1 MVGTAVLGGIEEQE
15 WIDRIADPLQR
26 GIQSVLKR
34 APTVARVLHGKFL
47 GHPLHPV
54 LVTVPI
60 GAWSCALVLDMAGIG
75 RGRRG
80 RKLHRGADATAA
92 IGLAGAVVAAAAG
105 LADWST
111 TLGPAKRIGFVH
123 GAMNMAIAG
132 LYGASLASRAIGL
145 RPLGI
150 ALSTAGFGLAGASG
164 WLGGELIYRY
174 GVGISNDACE
184 QRPETQVPVPEAPIA
199 ETA

>member
-1 MVGTAVLGGIEEQE
+1 MIGSAVLGEIEQQD

-26 GIQSVLKR
+26 GIRSVLER
-34 APTVARVLHGKFL
+34 APTVAKVLHGKFL

-54 LVTVPI
+54 LVTIPI
-60 GAWSCALVLDMAGIG
+60 GAWSCALVLDLAGIG
-75 RGRRG
+75 GG
-80 RKLHRGADATAA
+80 RKVHRGADATAA

-111 TLGPAKRIGFVH
+111 TLGSAKRIGFVH

-132 LYGASLASRAIGL
+132 LYGASLASRAVGL
-145 RPLGI
+145 RSLGI
-150 ALSTAGFGLAGASG
+150 ALSTTGFGLAGASG

-174 GVGISNDACE
+174 GVGVSNDACE
-184 QRPETQVPVPEAPIA
+184 RKPETQIPGPEAPIA
-199 ETA
+199 EPA

>member
-1 MVGTAVLGGIEEQE
+1 MIGTAVLGGIEEQD
-15 WIDRIADPLQR
+15 WIDRIANPLQR
-26 GIQSVLKR
+26 GIQSVLGR
-34 APTVARVLHGKFL
+34 APAVAKVLHGKFL

-60 GAWSCALVLDMAGIG
+60 GAWSCAVVLDFAGIG
-75 RGRRG
+75 R

-92 IGLAGAVVAAAAG
+92 IGLAGAVAAAVAG

-132 LYGASLASRAIGL
+132 LYGASLASRAVGL

-174 GVGISNDACE
+174 GVGVSNDACE
-184 QRPETQVPVPEAPIA
+184 RRPETQIPVPEAPIA
-199 ETA
+199 EPA

>member
-1 MVGTAVLGGIEEQE
+1 MIGSAVLGEIEQQD

-26 GIQSVLKR
+26 GIRSVLRR
-34 APTVARVLHGKFL
+34 APTVAKVLHGKFL

-54 LVTVPI
+54 LVTIPI
-60 GAWSCALVLDMAGIG
+60 GAWSCALVLDLAGIG
-75 RGRRG
+75 GG
-80 RKLHRGADATAA
+80 RKVHRGADATAA
-92 IGLAGAVVAAAAG
+92 IGLAGAVAAAAAG

-111 TLGPAKRIGFVH
+111 TLGSAKRIGFVH

-132 LYGASLASRAIGL
+132 LYGASLASRAVGL
-145 RPLGI
+145 RSLGI
-150 ALSTAGFGLAGASG
+150 ALSTTGFGLAGASG

-184 QRPETQVPVPEAPIA
+184 RKPETQVPVPEAPIA
-199 ETA
+199 EPA

>member
-1 MVGTAVLGGIEEQE
+1 MIRTAVLSGIEEQD
-15 WIDRIADPLQR
+15 WIDRMADPLQR
-26 GIQSVLKR
+26 GIRSVLKR
-34 APTVARVLHGKFL
+34 APAVAKVLHGKFL

-54 LVTVPI
+54 LVTIPI
-60 GAWSCALVLDMAGIG
+60 GAWSCALVLDLAGIG
-75 RGRRG
+75 RGRR
-80 RKLHRGADATAA
+80 LHRGADATAA
-92 IGLAGAVVAAAAG
+92 IGLGGALVAAFAG

-111 TLGPAKRIGFVH
+111 TLGSAKRIGFVH

-132 LYGASLASRAIGL
+132 LYGASLGSRAIGL

-174 GVGISNDACE
+174 GVGVGNDACE
-184 QRPETQVPVPEAPIA
+184 RRPETQVPVPEAPIA
-199 ETA
+199 G

>member
-1 MVGTAVLGGIEEQE
+1 MIGSAVLGGIEEQD
-15 WIDRIADPLQR
+15 WIDRMADPLQR
-26 GIQSVLKR
+26 GIQSVLRR
-34 APTVARVLHGKFL
+34 APTVAKVLHGKFL

-54 LVTVPI
+54 LVTIPI
-60 GAWSCALVLDMAGIG
+60 GAWSCALVLDLAGIG
-75 RGRRG
+75 RRR
-80 RKLHRGADATAA
+80 RRLHRGADATAA
-92 IGLAGAVVAAAAG
+92 IGLGGALVATFAG

-123 GAMNMAIAG
+123 GAVNLAIAG

-174 GVGISNDACE
+174 GVGIGNDACAR
-184 QRPETQVPVPEAPIA
+184 RPEMQVPVPEAPIA
-199 ETA
+199 DAG

>member
-1 MVGTAVLGGIEEQE
+1 MIGSAVVGEIERQD

-26 GIQSVLKR
+26 GIRSVLER
-34 APTVARVLHGKFL
+34 APTVAKVLHGKFL

-54 LVTVPI
+54 LVTIPI
-60 GAWSCALVLDMAGIG
+60 GAWSCTLVLDLAGIG
-75 RGRRG
+75 GG
-80 RKLHRGADATAA
+80 RKVHRGADATAA

-111 TLGPAKRIGFVH
+111 TLGSAKRIGFVH

-132 LYGASLASRAIGL
+132 LYGASLASRAVGL
-145 RPLGI
+145 RSLGI
-150 ALSTAGFGLAGASG
+150 ALSTTGFGLAGASG

-174 GVGISNDACE
+174 GVGVSNDACE
-184 QRPETQVPVPEAPIA
+184 RKPEAQVPVPEAPIA
-199 ETA
+199 EPA

>member
-1 MVGTAVLGGIEEQE
+1 MIGSAVLREIEEQD

-26 GIQSVLKR
+26 GIRSVLRR
-34 APTVARVLHGKFL
+34 APTVAKVLHGKFL

-54 LVTVPI
+54 LVTIPI
-60 GAWSCALVLDMAGIG
+60 GAWSCALVLDLAGIG
-75 RGRRG
+75 RGR
-80 RKLHRGADATAA
+80 KVHRGADATAA

-111 TLGPAKRIGFVH
+111 TLGSAKRIGFVH

-132 LYGASLASRAIGL
+132 LYGASLASRAVGL
-145 RPLGI
+145 RPVGI

-174 GVGISNDACE
+174 GVGVSNDACE
-184 QRPETQVPVPEAPIA
+184 RKPETQVPVPEAPIA
-199 ETA
+199 EPA

>member
-1 MVGTAVLGGIEEQE
+1 MIRTAVLSGIEEQD
-15 WIDRIADPLQR
+15 WIDRMADPLQR
-26 GIQSVLKR
+26 GIRSVLRR
-34 APTVARVLHGKFL
+34 APTVAKVLHGKFL

-54 LVTVPI
+54 LVTIPI
-60 GAWSCALVLDMAGIG
+60 GAWSCALVLDIAGIG
-75 RGRRG
+75 RGRR
-80 RKLHRGADATAA
+80 LHRGADATAA
-92 IGLAGAVVAAAAG
+92 IGLGGALVAAFAG

-111 TLGPAKRIGFVH
+111 TLGSAKRIGFVH

-174 GVGISNDACE
+174 GVGVANEACE
-184 QRPETQVPVPEAPIA
+184 RKPETQVPVPEAPIA
-199 ETA
+199 DVS

>member
-1 MVGTAVLGGIEEQE
+1 MIGSAVLGEIEQQD

-26 GIQSVLKR
+26 GIRSVLER
-34 APTVARVLHGKFL
+34 APTVAKVLHGKFL

-54 LVTVPI
+54 LVTIPI
-60 GAWSCALVLDMAGIG
+60 GAWSCALVLDLAGIG
-75 RGRRG
+75 GG
-80 RKLHRGADATAA
+80 RKVHRGADATAA

-111 TLGPAKRIGFVH
+111 TLGSAKRIGFVH

-132 LYGASLASRAIGL
+132 LYGASLASRAVGL
-145 RPLGI
+145 RSLGI
-150 ALSTAGFGLAGASG
+150 ALSTTGFGLAGASG

-174 GVGISNDACE
+174 GVGVSNDACE
-184 QRPETQVPVPEAPIA
+184 RKPETQIPVPEAPIA
-199 ETA
+199 EPA